1 VRTKLCCELGTA
13 HHGDVHVALQ
23 MIRAAADA
31 GCDAVKIQH
40 YGPVNPR
47 DPQAVWLHES
57 RLHPNTIRVLR
68 DDAKCKGLEFWA
80 TPFDVE
86 SLHELIA
93 LGVTRIKIA
102 SSEACTD
109 WRQGIGHAEMHVV
122 VSWPWGQVRDGVQP
136 HAQRVDLTAIPL
148 YPTPLEAVF
157 RAPLLDG
164 WSDHTIGLSACQYMI
179 AQGAQWIEAH
189 LKLPGIT
196 RERDWEKTPEDF
208 RQLRQFAEDV
218 ETCKTGVGEV
228 FRNRWS
234 A

>member
-1 VRTKLCCELGTA
+1 VRTKLCAELGTA
-13 HHGDVHVALQ
+13 HHGDANVALQ
-23 MIRAAADA
+23 MIQAAADA

-40 YGPVNPR
+40 YDTINPR
-47 DPQAVWLHES
+47 DPQVDWLRES
-57 RLHPNTIRVLR
+57 RLPTDAISLLR
-68 DDAKCKGLEFWA
+68 SAALERGLEFWA
-80 TPFDVE
+80 TPFDLA
-86 SLHELIA
+86 SLHDLTD

-102 SSEACTD
+102 SSSAHET
-109 WRQGIGHAEMHVV
+109 WWHQSWHSFVI
-122 VSWPWGQVRDGVQP
+122 SWPWGRIPPNIKPLGL
-136 HAQRVDLTAIPL
+136 HLTAVPL
-148 YPTPLEAVF
+148 YPTPLEAVCAVP
-157 RAPLLDG
+157 RLDG

-196 RERDWEKTPEDF
+196 REREWEKTPEDF

-218 ETCKTGVGEV
+218 ETCKTGVGDV